1 MGKTSQMRPDR
12 ARVPAWVPATA
23 LMYLA
28 HTEQG
33 AGIRALARQA
43 AVHPSTIL
51 RQVRR
56 WEMRRDDP
64 LIDAA
69 LRRLSRVIRAPET
82 KSAEAPVAEDP
93 IRVLRRL
100 AEPGVMLAIAREME
114 TAIVVRDLGGGQSD
128 RIDSLDR
135 RLAEDMALRDWIASA
150 DPAAR
155 VARYRITPAGRAAL
169 REGMARSEN
178 TATGLG
184 EAQAAFDPRPRP
196 RSPVTESP
204 LAVLGRRRDRDGRS
218 FLSRAQ
224 VRAGE
229 RLREDHALAD
239 LPLLDR
245 SEMMLFLDAPEPGAR
260 AAARLW
266 RALHALGPDM
276 SELMLRCCCHQEGLE
291 CTERALGWSAR
302 SGKVV
307 LRIALTLLTRHYEGE
322 GEAGQMIG

>member
-1 MGKTSQMRPDR
+1 MGKTSQGPDESLG
-12 ARVPAWVPATA
+12 VPAWVPATA
-23 LMYLA
+23 VTYLA
-28 HTEQG
+28 HTERG
-33 AGIRALARQA
+33 EGIRALARQA

-69 LRRLSRVIRAPET
+69 LRRLSRILQAPET
-82 KSAEAPVAEDP
+82 KSADRLDPEDLLH
-93 IRVLRRL
+93 ILRRL
-100 AEPGVMLAIAREME
+100 AEPGVVLAIARDME
-114 TAIVVRDLGGGQSD
+114 TAILVRDLGAGQSD
-128 RIDSLDR
+128 RIDTLDR
-135 RLAEDMALRDWIASA
+135 RMAEDMALRDWIASA

-155 VARYRITPAGRAAL
+155 VARYRITPTGRGAL
-169 REGMARSEN
+169 REGLARSEN
-178 TATGLG
+178 SATGLA
-184 EAQAAFDPRPRP
+184 ETQAAFEPRSRS

-204 LAVLGRRRDRDGRS
+204 LAVLGRRRDRDGRP
-218 FLSRAQ
+218 FLGPAR

-229 RLREDHALAD
+229 RLREDDALAD

-245 SEMMLFLDAPEPGAR
+245 AELLPFLDAPEPGER

-266 RALHALGPDM
+266 RALRALGPDM
-276 SELMLRCCCHQEGLE
+276 AELMLRCCCHQEGLE
-291 CTERALGWSAR
+291 TTERALGWSAR

-307 LRIALTLLTRHYEGE
+307 LRIALTLLTRHYETE